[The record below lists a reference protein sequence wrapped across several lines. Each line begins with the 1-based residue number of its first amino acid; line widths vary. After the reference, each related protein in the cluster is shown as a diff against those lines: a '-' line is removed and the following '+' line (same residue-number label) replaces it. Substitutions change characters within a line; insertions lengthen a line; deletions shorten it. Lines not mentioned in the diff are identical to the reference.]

1 MVVDFKL
8 EPRLALTNIYKV
20 TGIIPLSSPTRDN
33 WKLWAPTRDLGKA
46 SSISLFVPIST
57 RLETLE
63 DCGIIIDCFIAAS
76 NRKTDR
82 NV

>member
-1 MVVDFKL
+1 
-8 EPRLALTNIYKV
+8 
-20 TGIIPLSSPTRDN
+20 
-33 WKLWAPTRDLGKA
+33 
-46 SSISLFVPIST
+46 LFVPIST